1 MKNVKIYKK
10 IKNPEYGCEKKT
22 IKFFNQSEIYQKRLK
37 RHQYIWIRVKNSSDD
52 RSESLFIWSE
62 IEIAFHFIL
71 YRLDFL
77 TNQFQ
82 TKFLRQID

>member
-37 RHQYIWIRVKNSSDD
+37 RHQYI
-52 RSESLFIWSE
+52 
-62 IEIAFHFIL
+62 
-71 YRLDFL
+71 
-77 TNQFQ
+77 
-82 TKFLRQID
+82 